1 MKAAPAGSAGFTGPI
16 FLKVPEERQTQ
27 WQPPAGEILSA
38 TKDATS
44 DNSIYRYLISS
55 ALSESPS
62 DAP

>member
-44 DNSIYRYLISS
+44 DNAIYRK
-55 ALSESPS
+55 
-62 DAP
+62 